1 MAYNTLTLRGDA
13 AGVSQAL
20 LDRHY
25 LRKHG
30 KDATYGQ
37 EKR

>member
-1 MAYNTLTLRGDA
+1 M
-13 AGVSQAL
+13 

-30 KDATYGQ
+30 ANAYFKNDDYGAGLVT
-37 EKR
+37 R